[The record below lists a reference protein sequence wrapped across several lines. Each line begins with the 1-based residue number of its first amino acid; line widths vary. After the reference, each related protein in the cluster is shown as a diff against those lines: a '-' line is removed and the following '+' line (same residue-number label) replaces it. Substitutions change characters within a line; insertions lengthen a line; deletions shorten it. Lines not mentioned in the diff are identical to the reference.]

1 MKGNIKKTTY
11 KPNSCCPQSSF
22 LSLCWSFA
30 CVWTHSWWAWSV
42 GIEWVELQVA
52 SQGPSVIGKPLPQK
66 RIIPPRV
73 ECGKLWLN
81 KPQLN
86 DTHLAKKTRTD
97 DPKIPVMISLQP
109 CACSWPQ
116 AKWKRPGAGYV
127 PLFWVS
133 VGFLVFAFVTVGH
146 IWAYWTFWIRDRWS
160 VIIRRTT
167 CFSYSAS

>member
-1 MKGNIKKTTY
+1 MFILLLLLLFNFTRESKMKGNIKKTTY
-11 KPNSCCPQSSF
+11 KPNSCCPQSSL

-97 DPKIPVMISLQP
+97 DPKIPVLISLQP

-116 AKWKRPGAGYV
+116 KVKEAWCRLRP
-127 PLFWVS
+127 S
-133 VGFLVFAFVTVGH
+133 VLSFCWLPGICLCNS
-146 IWAYWTFWIRDRWS
+146 WS
-160 VIIRRTT
+160 CMGILDILD
-167 CFSYSAS
+167 